1 MTQLKLQPFAPGTQL
16 RHYKGGLYTVVGSCL
31 IEATLQP
38 GVLYKP
44 LQGDSQ
50 DVLWLRPLAEFHDQI
65 STDEGMVLR
74 FEKLVD
80 RPEKTN
86 ARTEAALARLHQ
98 AMREIEAEIQANK
111 GIYPFNYG
119 RVTQSELCRRADV
132 KKATLQNPVHKDST
146 RVEIIKWLDALNA
159 NLTQTRDSTRER
171 VTARAEA
178 LSDELEHWVKA
189 CQAAEQ
195 GLAKAEQLIEKLQAE
210 NALLLRR

>member
-1 MTQLKLQPFAPGTQL
+1 MTQLNLQPFAPGTQL

-44 LQGDSQ
+44 QQGDSQ
-50 DVLWLRPLAEFHDQI
+50 DVTWLRPLA
-65 STDEGMVLR
+65 
-74 FEKLVD
+74 
-80 RPEKTN
+80 
-86 ARTEAALARLHQ
+86 
-98 AMREIEAEIQANK
+98 AMRDIETEIQANN